1 MTENEDNEEN
11 RMQCYWI
18 ITVIMK
24 STFQCRIKKKK
35 SDISVNEFSSN
46 EMLGSRTLYF
56 LFFTTQEPHTFF
68 FFLET

>member
-1 MTENEDNEEN
+1 MLLNHYSYNEEYIS
-11 RMQCYWI
+11 MQD
-18 ITVIMK
+18 
-24 STFQCRIKKKK
+24 KKKK

>member
-1 MTENEDNEEN
+1 
-11 RMQCYWI
+11 MQD
-18 ITVIMK
+18 
-24 STFQCRIKKKK
+24 KKKK

-56 LFFTTQEPHTFF
+56 LFFTTQEPHTIF